1 MNGKITKSTL
11 VNIDSNYRNKYPKN
25 IYTSNNKILPPNPL
39 QFTID
44 SNVITVNYPNH
55 GFSSNDNIIIQNV
68 QGINKTLVNSFVL
81 INNFRYLVLLLPNH
95 KITSNY
101 KNYNDKLMVNISIFG
116 DQNINNIIN
125 NIPLNNI
132 LGIKQILLY
141 SDIPELLSENN
152 ENLYNLIINTFGE
165 YNQSIINN
173 VLFID
178 MGVEYINNNSVINIL
193 DQTFKI
199 SFLDIAGIE
208 LGYINSNYPIN
219 NTNYQSSQQVTV
231 IDDNTFQF
239 TINKYSYI
247 TINGGGNNI
256 QMMKIINSITG
267 YPDSSSYTINL
278 KKSFN
283 NVTNIE
289 LVSTEFPYVDLII
302 RKNVNDKLYW
312 KNIDDGNTVY
322 SITLLEGSYTCQT
335 LVNSMLAA
343 FNKTPRIN
351 STSLFPIYNIFDIS
365 FEPNNQKISFTSY
378 NIVSSPDSLSITIK
392 TINNNNYYILTGYLK
407 DYNINVN
414 DTIIISNSIDVTFKT
429 DNIYSISSNYIN
441 NNNFTVYAVDSNNL
455 TFDIILDKVENIN
468 TTVVNNE
475 SNGGNDIHIKY
486 KTKISLLFNY
496 SDTFG
501 DILGF
506 KNVSEQYSITPF
518 NTTVT
523 NQDNYIYSNNLDSVG
538 NIINYNGGFINLSG
552 KHNYFLMYIN
562 NIEYIYN
569 NIQSSNVPPAFA
581 KIQLSG
587 NPGDVLFNTFIFQ
600 PTDLYSKVYPISN
613 LTELNIYFLYPDGS
627 KVDFRNTSHSFTLR
641 IVEEFSQI
649 ISENGNKQIQNGKMN
664 LDSHSISF
672 HDEMKNNQVK
682 IQ

>member
-1 MNGKITKSTL
+1 MNSKIIKSTL

-25 IYTSNNKILPPNPL
+25 IYTSNNRILPPNPL
-39 QFTID
+39 QFNID
-44 SNVITVNYPNH
+44 SNTIIVNYPNH

-68 QGINKTLVNSFVL
+68 QGLNKTIVNSFVL

-101 KNYNDKLMVNISIFG
+101 KNYNNKLMVNINIFG

-141 SDIPELLSENN
+141 SDIPELLSQNN
-152 ENLYNLIINTFGE
+152 ENLYNLINTTFGE
-165 YNQSIINN
+165 YKESINNN

-178 MGVEYINNNSVINIL
+178 LGVEYINVNNNTNIL

-219 NTNYQSSQQVTV
+219 NINYQSSQQITV
-231 IDDNTFQF
+231 IDNNTFQF

-247 TINGGGNNI
+247 TMNGGGTNI
-256 QMMKIINSITG
+256 QIMKIINSITG

-283 NVTNIE
+283 NVINIE
-289 LVSTEFPYVDLII
+289 LISTEFPYVDLII

-312 KNIDDGNTVY
+312 KNIDDGNTIY
-322 SITLLEGSYTCQT
+322 SITLLEGSYTTQT
-335 LVNSMLAA
+335 IVSSMLTA
-343 FNKTPRIN
+343 FNSTPRIN
-351 STSLFPIYNIFDIS
+351 SSPLFPKNNIFDVT

-378 NIVSSPDSLSITIK
+378 NIVPSPDSLSITIK
-392 TINNNNYYILTGYLK
+392 TINNNDYYILTGYLK
-407 DYNINVN
+407 DYNININ
-414 DTIIISNSIDVTFKT
+414 DTIIITNSTNVTFKT
-429 DNIYSISSNYIN
+429 NNIYSISSNYIN
-441 NNNFTVYAVDSNNL
+441 NTNLTVYAIDSNNM
-455 TFDIILDKVENIN
+455 TFDIILDKIENIN
-468 TTVVNNE
+468 TTIVSNE
-475 SNGGNDIHIKY
+475 SNGGNDINIKY

-506 KNVSEQYSITPF
+506 QNVSDQYSITPF

-523 NQDNYIYSNNLDSVG
+523 NQDNYIYSNHVDSVG

-552 KHNYFLMYIN
+552 KYNYFLMYIN

-569 NIQSSNVPPAFA
+569 TNLPSAFA

-613 LTELNIYFLYPDGS
+613 LTELNVYFLYPDGS

-641 IVEEFSQI
+641 IVEE
-649 ISENGNKQIQNGKMN
+649 QIQNVKIN

-672 HDEMKNNQVK
+672 HDEMKNNK
-682 IQ
+682 KN